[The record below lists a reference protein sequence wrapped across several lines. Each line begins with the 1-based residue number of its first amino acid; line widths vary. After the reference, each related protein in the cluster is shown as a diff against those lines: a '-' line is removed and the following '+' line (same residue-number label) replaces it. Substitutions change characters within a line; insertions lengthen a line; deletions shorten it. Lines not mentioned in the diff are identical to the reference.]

1 MEKTLT
7 PILIGKEN
15 NETTHR
21 SRHPRSID
29 KNKAKSMRTAVREP
43 LYYVIDFFYFL
54 SNTCKYL

>member
-7 PILIGKEN
+7 PILIGKED

-29 KNKAKSMRTAVREP
+29 KNKAKSMRTAILEP
-43 LYYVIDFFYFL
+43 LYTSLTFFIF
-54 SNTCKYL
+54 

>member
-7 PILIGKEN
+7 PILIGKED

-29 KNKAKSMRTAVREP
+29 KNKAKSMRTAILEP
-43 LYYVIDFFYFL
+43 LYYVIDIFYFL